1 MTEVNQCVTCGKNI
15 PEGDQLCNVCKN
27 IIAEPKKEI
36 RIDDLS
42 EVRAAAVK
50 IKDFCLSRI
59 HKQKT
64 GAKNARYGIFVL
76 TNRIYGRFRHYE

>member
-50 IKDFCLSRI
+50 TKDFCLSRI
-59 HKQKT
+59 HKQKN
-64 GAKNARYGIFVL
+64 GCEKCPIKDICYNEPYLWEV
-76 TNRIYGRFRHYE
+76 